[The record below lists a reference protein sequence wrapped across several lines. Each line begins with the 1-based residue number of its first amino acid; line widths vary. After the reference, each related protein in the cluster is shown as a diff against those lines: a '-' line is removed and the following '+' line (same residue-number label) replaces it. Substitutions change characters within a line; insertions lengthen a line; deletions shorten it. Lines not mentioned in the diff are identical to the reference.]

1 MEREEARSQD
11 LNPQSLAPF
20 LVASES
26 SLDTALN
33 HWLAHEELAERASCQ
48 AGGEKASL

>member
-1 MEREEARSQD
+1 MGQERDIKLLTIIERGEARSQD
-11 LNPQSLAPF
+11 LNSQSLAPF

-33 HWLAHEELAERASCQ
+33 H
-48 AGGEKASL
+48 